1 VTGNALATENATR
14 ILVVDADRNATEA
27 VRQVF
32 EDLGGYVVETASD
45 ALSAAIACGASVPDV
60 VVFDVSGGD
69 PVAFISALRNRPGFQ
84 TTRFFASGPA
94 FTDDGISLVRR
105 GYEAAFRKPYSVRT
119 LLEAISTNRAYGA
132 RKAG

>member
-1 VTGNALATENATR
+1 MTAVPAARLHLTDRGTLATGLA
-14 ILVVDADRNATEA
+14 
-27 VRQVF
+27 
-32 EDLGGYVVETASD
+32 G
-45 ALSAAIACGASVPDV
+45 DV